1 MLYYKIGMCQ
11 APTLPSEISLLDYG
25 NQHLCQL
32 SHHPILSINCMFI
45 ALLEFNVCACNKPY
59 FQVFGKIMKLICF
72 SYFGYGFK
80 IKTCIMHKNIMNN
93 QEQVK
98 NYMNNIQAYQ
108 DHSSIFK

>member
-59 FQVFGKIMKLICF
+59 FQIFGKIMKLICF

-80 IKTCIMHKNIMNN
+80 IKTCIMHKHIMNN

>member
-45 ALLEFNVCACNKPY
+45 ALLEFNVCAYNKPY

-80 IKTCIMHKNIMNN
+80 IKTCIMHKHIMNN

>member
-11 APTLPSEISLLDYG
+11 APTLPNEISLLDYG

-80 IKTCIMHKNIMNN
+80 IKTCIMHKHIMNN

>member
-80 IKTCIMHKNIMNN
+80 IKTCIMLKHIMNN

>member
-11 APTLPSEISLLDYG
+11 APTLPSEINLLDYG

-80 IKTCIMHKNIMNN
+80 IKTCIMHKHIMNN